1 MQGSIVP
8 GYDWRQNLAD
18 ADFADWFTVAAYG
31 VAIAAAMM
39 AARGAVV
46 HDRGRDR
53 LFWYFV
59 ALALGFLAVN
69 ELLDLQTLL
78 TAIGKQAALNG
89 GWYDQRRVVQFWF
102 VGALVVG
109 ALLGGLAIAWL
120 TRRASG
126 AIRLA
131 IAGLAFIAGFVLVR
145 AASFHHTDEW
155 LGRDLSLI
163 DYGTA
168 QEVTGI
174 AVVAVAAV
182 LYRRGLAR
190 SAAPQPRLSGGR

>member
-1 MQGSIVP
+1 MP
-8 GYDWRQNLAD
+8 GYDWRQNLAG

-31 VAIAAAMM
+31 LAIAAAMV
-39 AARGAVV
+39 AARGARA
-46 HDRGRDR
+46 HERTQDG
-53 LFWYFV
+53 LFWHFV
-59 ALALGFLAVN
+59 ALALGFLAAN

-78 TAIGKQAALNG
+78 TALGKQAALNE
-89 GWYDQRRVVQFWF
+89 GWYDQRRVVQMWF
-102 VGALVVG
+102 ILALLIG
-109 ALLGGLAIAWL
+109 ALLGGAAIVWL
-120 TRRASG
+120 TRRSQA

-131 IAGLAFIAGFVLVR
+131 IGGLAFIAVFVLVR

-174 AVVAVAAV
+174 ALVAFAAV
-182 LYRRGLAR
+182 LYRRALAR
-190 SAAPQPRLSGGR
+190 SAPPQASGSSGR